1 MDVQSDWCQ
10 RHAKGCI
17 SANDETRK
25 FVCFLRF
32 NDSINGESI
41 DFDVKN
47 KVVLLISLLKIVNRR
62 ELREWAMG
70 EVRRDDERTEERRRE
85 AAIRRAASML
95 LSVQNTKVLSI
106 LLFWSLKHCSSLRL
120 SVEHIRYLDPN
131 FVDVSEEKER
141 AEQESQAKKSHEMES
156 VVSAE
161 SLRIYWMFKHF
172 CTLHYWHW

>member
-1 MDVQSDWCQ
+1 M
-10 RHAKGCI
+10 
-17 SANDETRK
+17 
-25 FVCFLRF
+25 RF

-47 KVVLLISLLKIVNRR
+47 IKVVLLISLLKIVNRR

-106 LLFWSLKHCSSLRL
+106 LLF
-120 SVEHIRYLDPN
+120 
-131 FVDVSEEKER
+131 
-141 AEQESQAKKSHEMES
+141 
-156 VVSAE
+156 
-161 SLRIYWMFKHF
+161 
-172 CTLHYWHW
+172 